1 MDPFTIALAT
11 FGVQKLRGKST
22 NRALR
27 DAIGL
32 ASLGQLGAMGGIPGL
47 QGFGAVGSTLPGA
60 TLGQQF
66 MQTAPVR
73 GIGALFGKTGTAEA
87 MNANNRPLFDPNE
100 PISGGASV
108 TQALKGGGRK
118 APVGLYDKFMGLST
132 PAKIGIGAT
141 AIPLLGSLFGG
152 DDKEQM
158 YLPIPNQ
165 AYGKYA
171 RSGIPG
177 SPTGFEVMDYSGA
190 TPTPKKMISDAQ
202 NYKVAEDILGDQPT
216 QQFKAV
222 EYNQGGLASIAKFNE
237 GGQVLPSKFTHDETD
252 INNYQR
258 ANGFVMDGTGNGKD
272 HEDTMLAQLAD
283 GEFVSRSHAVLGA
296 GIIAGA
302 SVKDKKE
309 QRKKGAEFFY
319 EQQKRFKRIYD
330 MINANKTEH

>member
-32 ASLGQLGAMGGIPGL
+32 ASLGQVGAMAGIPGL
-47 QGFGAVGSTLPGA
+47 QGFGQIGAMGGSQLAGNTI
-60 TLGQQF
+60 GQQF
-66 MQTAPVR
+66 MQTGPVR
-73 GIGALFGKTGTAEA
+73 GIGALFGRGPEMGPGGVNMDAVYGDMSKTATSQTPGILSQGYEKFKGLPTA
-87 MNANNRPLFDPNE
+87 
-100 PISGGASV
+100 
-108 TQALKGGGRK
+108 
-118 APVGLYDKFMGLST
+118 
-132 PAKIGIGAT
+132 AKIGIGAT

-152 DDKEQM
+152 DDKETT
-158 YLPIPNQ
+158 YLPTPNM
-165 AYGKYA
+165 AYAKFA
-171 RSGIPG
+171 KSGLPG
-177 SPTGFEVMDYSGA
+177 SPTGFYTKDYSTGTTSPIA
-190 TPTPKKMISDAQ
+190 DPSSYRT
-202 NYKVAEDILGDQPT
+202 VEEVLGDQPT
-216 QQFKAV
+216 QNLKAV
-222 EYNQGGLASIAKFNE
+222 ELNQGGLASIAKFNE
-237 GGQVLPSKFTHDETD
+237 GGQVLPSKFTHDEND